1 MEAILIM
8 NGKKPDEP
16 YDARLCFWL
25 PPDSPYGNFQLKQMK
40 LIERL
45 DEANRRLLDSY
56 HFWRTASTQGL
67 VPINAYERHVYA
79 NEQAIYMI
87 RRAVDELISMICCLN
102 EFEKHHAYPTQI
114 KPDCIGGL
122 LKMVDSQKLNDQ
134 LLDVFQP
141 HREILQALN
150 EIANAFK
157 HSFINSDITLVGRDE
172 PCVHALALQ
181 YNKLESG
188 AKFHN
193 VAMRQ
198 IVIGFNA
205 FYKDTM
211 QWLKEFSERNH

>member
-1 MEAILIM
+1 MENLLIM

-16 YDARLCFWL
+16 YNARLCFWL

-40 LIERL
+40 LIQRL

-56 HFWRTASTQGL
+56 HFWRMATTPGFIPA
-67 VPINAYERHVYA
+67 NAYERHVYA
-79 NEQAIYMI
+79 NEQAIYMM
-87 RRAVDELISMICCLN
+87 RRAADELISMISCLS
-102 EFEKHHAYPTQI
+102 EFENHHTYPTQI

-122 LKMVDSQKLNDQ
+122 LMIADDQ
-134 LLDVFQP
+134 LLDLFRP
-141 HREILQALN
+141 HRAILQDLN

-157 HSFINSDITLVGRDE
+157 HSFINSDITLIGRDE

-181 YNKLESG
+181 YNKLKSG

-193 VAMRQ
+193 VAMMH

-205 FYKDTM
+205 FYQDTI
-211 QWLKEFSERNH
+211 QWLKEFSERNR